1 MPLQRLQAVLATLLL
16 LTGALHLA
24 CDTDSP
30 QPAASA
36 PSPASAVDVPPTMAP
51 APDASS
57 ASPSSASGVAQA
69 LQGVNGI
76 VDPSNLE
83 WPRQVVGLNGI
94 VTIPAKPQRII
105 TASVGHDE
113 TVLALTPAERLVAVG
128 SATKSATFSNVP
140 ELVQDKPEITRDP
153 ETIIEQ
159 APDVIVTSP
168 FFPDEGIDAL
178 ERVGIPVVQTELK
191 HDPEARID
199 NILFIGYILGEE
211 ERAIRFAAELRAR
224 YEALVSVTGA
234 ASPQPRVLAVTQYSD
249 TLWVA
254 GDNSTE
260 GGVILAA
267 GGVNAAAAGG
277 IEGNQT
283 TNLEGVIAMAP
294 EVIVIPQP
302 IDFGANEFRQSLL
315 DNPALAEVPAIKDD
329 RVYVVES
336 RRFTTL
342 SFWNILG
349 AEALAHL
356 LWPDAF
362 SDAPSPAFSPAE

>member
-1 MPLQRLQAVLATLLL
+1 MPLGRLQAVLVTLLL
-16 LTGALHLA
+16 LIGALHLA
-24 CDTDSP
+24 CEADPT

-36 PSPASAVDVPPTMAP
+36 PSSAPVAIVSPTTAPAASPTSPPA
-51 APDASS
+51 APDA
-57 ASPSSASGVAQA
+57 AQA

-76 VDPSNLE
+76 VDSSNLG
-83 WPRQVVGLNGI
+83 WPRQVVGFNGL

-113 TVLALTPAERLVAVG
+113 TVLTLTPAERLVAVG

-140 ELVQDKPEITRDP
+140 GMVQDKPEITRDP

-168 FFPDEGIDAL
+168 FFPDEGIEAL
-178 ERVGIPVVQTELK
+178 ERVGIPVVQTELR

-211 ERAIRFAAELRAR
+211 ERAIQFAAELRAR
-224 YEALVSVTGA
+224 YEALVSVTSE

-249 TLWVA
+249 TLWAA
-254 GDNSTE
+254 GGNSTE

-267 GGVNAAAAGG
+267 GGVNAAAEAG
-277 IEGNQT
+277 IEENQP

-294 EVIVIPQP
+294 EVIIIPQP
-302 IDFGANEFRQSLL
+302 VDFGANEFRQSLL

-336 RRFTTL
+336 RHFTTL

-349 AEALAHL
+349 AEALARL

-362 SDAPSPAFSPAE
+362 SDAPSPAFSLAE